1 MEDGVADADL
11 FSLKAIKVGDDKHM
25 SAKQW
30 ISLVILIKQ
39 FFDFL

>member
-25 SAKQW
+25 FAKQW
-30 ISLVILIKQ
+30 ISLVILIKR
-39 FFDFL
+39 FIDFL